1 MSDKTA
7 LTLFWVMLAGLSLLV
22 VQTYRSARID
32 EHTAMIAAVQST
44 CDNARAE
51 ISGTSE
57 QACGDI
63 QDRTGTEY
71 LCRQVGHDYSCWVE
85 VK

>member
-1 MSDKTA
+1 MSDRKA
-7 LTLFWVMLAGLSLLV
+7 FILFWVMLAGLSGLV
-22 VQTYRSARID
+22 VQQYRAARVD
-32 EHTAMIAAVQST
+32 ERAAMVAAVQST

-57 QACGDI
+57 RECGDI

-71 LCRQVGHDYSCWVE
+71 LCKQAGHDFACWVE